1 MRLDR
6 PFPAALVFLFSLMFS
21 LGGCGGGG
29 GGGEV
34 VYGTAAAGSALP
46 DATVT
51 LKDATGAAVTDTTS
65 ADGSYSVPVGGMT
78 PPFLIECD
86 DGAGTVLFSIRPE
99 GPGVANITPYTDLV
113 ISSFYEVHDITLDDA
128 FFDAFQGPGLQGA
141 DPVPTDLDVEA
152 IESLVGGMVAL
163 WIQQEGLDPATFDL
177 ITTPFD
183 ADGTGFDA
191 VLDNTTIVGDDIT
204 ITDGITTQNSTLTAD
219 TSGTIMVTTT
229 TTSGA
234 MTTSSSDSTVIPTSA
249 MGQTD
254 LAWATAAMEQFV
266 ATIDA
271 AGANLASADIL
282 PFLDLGF
289 LDDGRNRTIFAA
301 EVATSTRAVNFAAV
315 TLQSVFLVDDVNH
328 VVDAEFGLTETAG
341 GQTAT
346 ESVRLVFKKV
356 GNAYLLFGNQR
367 VAEVDVQM
375 EARTDSFPGSTTNVT
390 SINVDVSAP
399 TGTVND
405 SVTISGGPFSNTA
418 VPKDAGTRTDVLMP
432 TPTTTLDYVTDSFFA
447 NSGDVALPAA
457 GTVFQVQL
465 TPTGGSQVPY
475 DVVGNGVTNEHIS
488 ITSPTL
494 HALANAN
501 LGGTL
506 TVQWTLPTTYAVTR
520 VQLGGHVSDA
530 SSNQLQIE
538 SVQPVLSPTATSGT
552 LQFPTSW
559 TDAGGTHT
567 VVEATINVSTIG
579 TNGERS
585 IVIYIFQ

>member
-6 PFPAALVFLFSLMFS
+6 PFPAALVFLFSFLLS
-21 LGGCGGGG
+21 LGGCGDGG

-34 VYGTAAAGSALP
+34 VYGTAATGAPLP
-46 DATVT
+46 GATVT
-51 LKDATGAAVTDTTS
+51 LKDATGTAVTDTT
-65 ADGSYSVPVGGMT
+65 APDGSYSVPVGGMT

-113 ISSFYEVHDITLDDA
+113 ISSFYEVHDITLDDT
-128 FFDAFQGPGLQGA
+128 FFDAFQGSGLQGTT
-141 DPVPTDLDVEA
+141 PVPSALDVEA

-163 WIQQEGLDPATFDL
+163 WVQQEGLDPATFDL

-191 VLDNTTIVGDDIT
+191 VIDDTTIVGDDIT
-204 ITDGITTQNSTLTAD
+204 ITDGVTTQNSTLTAD
-219 TSGTIMVTTT
+219 TSGTISVTTT

-249 MGQTD
+249 TGQTD
-254 LAWATAAMEQFV
+254 LAGATAAMEQFV

-271 AGANLASADIL
+271 RGAALTSADIL
-282 PFLDLGF
+282 PFLDLGL

-301 EVATSTRAVNFAAV
+301 ELATYTRGVNFTAV
-315 TLQSVFLVDDVNH
+315 TLDRVFSVDDVNH
-328 VVDAEFGLTETAG
+328 VVDAEFDLTETAG

-346 ESVRLVFKKV
+346 EGVRVVFKKV
-356 GNAYLLFGNQR
+356 GSVYLLFGNQR
-367 VAEVDVQM
+367 VAEVGVDM
-375 EARTDSFPGSTTNVT
+375 EARTDSLPGGTTNVT

-405 SVTISGGPFSNTA
+405 SVTINGGPFTNAA

-432 TPTTTLDYVTDSFFA
+432 TPTTTLDFVQDGFFL
-447 NSGDVALPAA
+447 NSGDVTLPAA

-465 TPTGGSQVPY
+465 TPTGGSQIPY
-475 DVVGNGVTNEHIS
+475 DVIGNGVTNEHIS

-520 VQLGGHVSDA
+520 IELSGHVVDA
-530 SSNQLQIE
+530 SSNELQIE
-538 SVQPVLSPTATSGT
+538 SVQPVFSPTATSGT
-552 LQFPTSW
+552 IQLPASW
-559 TDAGGTHT
+559 TDGGGTHT
-567 VVEATINVSTIG
+567 VVEAGINVSVEG